1 MNSSCTLH
9 ARFVQ
14 EEALKGLK
22 ADKVVVVTDEARC
35 AMVRKTVSYLGA
47 VVVGNHLSGLQDR
60 SNNMVIGVQ
69 I

>member
-35 AMVRKTVSYLGA
+35 KTVSYLGA